1 MIGVKER
8 KVRTCGWPNDMGER
22 MTDNKIIN
30 KKKKKTTTCR
40 QTQPFILHSKP
51 LTKDSATCSL
61 PKNPRVYSSS

>member
-30 KKKKKTTTCR
+30 KKNNQQHADK
-40 QTQPFILHSKP
+40 HSRSYY
-51 LTKDSATCSL
+51 TV
-61 PKNPRVYSSS
+61 NH

>member
-30 KKKKKTTTCR
+30 KKKTTTCR
-40 QTQPFILHSKP
+40 QTQQFILQSKP
-51 LTKDSATCSL
+51 LT
-61 PKNPRVYSSS
+61 